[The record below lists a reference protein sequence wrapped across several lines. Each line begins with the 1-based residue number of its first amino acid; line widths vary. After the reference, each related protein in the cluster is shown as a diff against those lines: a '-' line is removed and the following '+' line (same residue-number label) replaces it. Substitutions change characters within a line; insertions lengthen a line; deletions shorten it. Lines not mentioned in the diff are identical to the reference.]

1 MHFIGRDLA
10 WSDRNK
16 SAAAAIEA
24 EQGQGKLIDYKKQ
37 LESDDDI
44 IDFISKVCKG
54 GLVIVGIDAPII
66 VPNKT
71 SQRPCD
77 KLMTKEFGRFHAGA
91 HSANQDILGK
101 YNHGKVRG
109 EELLKR
115 LEGIRFSRH
124 PHIIRQGNQERRV
137 IEVYPHPATITLFG
151 LKKILKYKERKGRE
165 IEDRQKELGRLQDY
179 IRGLRK
185 AEPAIYIHE
194 QYFCETKQLRGSTFK
209 AHEDFLDAILCAY
222 IVYHAWYWGEQGDH
236 GYKIFGDPEGGYILV
251 PNYKFWLTRV
261 DRSLA

>member
-1 MHFIGRDLA
+1 VHFIGIDLA

-44 IDFISKVCKG
+44 IDFVAKVCKDSPA
-54 GLVIVGIDAPII
+54 IVGIDAPLI

-71 SQRPCD
+71 GQRPCD
-77 KLMTKEFGRFHAGA
+77 NEISRAFAQNDARA
-91 HSANQDILGK
+91 HSANRNRLARD
-101 YNHGKVRG
+101 GKVRG
-109 EELLKR
+109 EELVERLKS
-115 LEGIRFSRH
+115 LRFSNDLHIPRQDKSARH
-124 PHIIRQGNQERRV
+124 V
-137 IEVYPHPATITLFG
+137 VEVYPHPATIRLFK
-151 LKKILKYKERKGRE
+151 LDKIFKYKRGYIK
-165 IEDRQKELGRLQDY
+165 DRQDALCKLQKH
-179 IRGLRK
+179 IANLRT

-222 IVYHAWYWGEQGDH
+222 IVYHAWYWGNEGDH
-236 GYKIFGDPEGGYILV
+236 GYKIFGNLKGGYILV
-251 PNYKFWLTRV
+251 PNCQL
-261 DRSLA
+261 